1 MPGVPLPRDVN
12 LLFLKE
18 SSMHTFLRE
27 ADNGF
32 VPPSSADFDF
42 APIFGNSI
50 LFTKPVLMVFLSVVI
65 AATFFIASSRKAA
78 IVPSKL
84 QYAGE
89 SIYTFI
95 RNELGRDVIGPEFM
109 RFVPFL
115 FSLFVFILVN
125 NVFGVIPLLQFPTMS
140 HIGFP
145 IGVTIFSYVCYHYV
159 AIKKH
164 GLGKYLKD
172 ICFMPGIPKPVYLI
186 LTPVELLTYLVTRPL
201 TLSMRLFA
209 NMFAGHL
216 LLLVFVLGGE
226 YLLMSCILLK
236 FLSIF
241 SFGLAIG
248 LSFFE
253 LGIQCLQAYIF
264 TLLTALYIAGALAD
278 EH

>member
-1 MPGVPLPRDVN
+1 
-12 LLFLKE
+12 
-18 SSMHTFLRE
+18 MHTLLRE
-27 ADNGF
+27 AGNGF
-32 VPPSSADFDF
+32 IPPSSADFDF
-42 APIFGNSI
+42 PPIFGNSI
-50 LFTKPVLMVFLSVVI
+50 LFTKPVLMVFLSVII
-65 AATFFIASSRKAA
+65 AASFFIASSRKAA

-89 SIYTFI
+89 SVYTFI

-145 IGVTIFSYVCYHYV
+145 VGVTIFSYICYHYV

-216 LLLVFVLGGE
+216 LLLVFTLGGE
-226 YLLMSCILLK
+226 YLLMSGLLMK

>member
-27 ADNGF
+27 ANNGF

-226 YLLMSCILLK
+226 YLLMSGILLK

>member
-1 MPGVPLPRDVN
+1 MHN
-12 LLFLKE
+12 L
-18 SSMHTFLRE
+18 LRE
-27 ADNGF
+27 ASDGF

-50 LFTKPVLMVFLSVVI
+50 LFTKPVLMVFLSVII

-89 SIYTFI
+89 SVYTFI

-172 ICFMPGIPKPVYLI
+172 ICFMPGIPKPVYII

-226 YLLMSCILLK
+226 YLLMSGILLK

>member
-226 YLLMSCILLK
+226 YLLMSGILLK

>member
-1 MPGVPLPRDVN
+1 
-12 LLFLKE
+12 
-18 SSMHTFLRE
+18 MHTLLRE
-27 ADNGF
+27 AGNGF
-32 VPPSSADFDF
+32 IPPSSADFDF
-42 APIFGNSI
+42 PPIFGNSI
-50 LFTKPVLMVFLSVVI
+50 LFTKPVLMVFLSVII
-65 AATFFIASSRKAA
+65 AASFFIASSRKAA

-89 SIYTFI
+89 SVYTFI
-95 RNELGRDVIGPEFM
+95 RNELGRDVIGAEFM

-115 FSLFVFILVN
+115 FSLFVFILVD

-145 IGVTIFSYVCYHYV
+145 VGVTIFSYICYHYV

-216 LLLVFVLGGE
+216 LLLVFTLGGE
-226 YLLMSCILLK
+226 YLLMSGILLK

>member
-1 MPGVPLPRDVN
+1 MPGVPLPRDVI

-27 ADNGF
+27 ANNGF

-145 IGVTIFSYVCYHYV
+145 IGVTIFSYICYHYV

-216 LLLVFVLGGE
+216 LLLVFILGGE
-226 YLLMSCILLK
+226 YLLMSGIVLK

-253 LGIQCLQAYIF
+253 LGIQFLQAYIF

>member
-12 LLFLKE
+12 LLFVKE

-42 APIFGNSI
+42 PPIFGNSI

-226 YLLMSCILLK
+226 YLLMSGILLK

>member
-1 MPGVPLPRDVN
+1 MHVLWSQANPG
-12 LLFLKE
+12 FI
-18 SSMHTFLRE
+18 
-27 ADNGF
+27 
-32 VPPSSADFDF
+32 PPSSADFDF
-42 APIFGNSI
+42 QPIFGNSI
-50 LFTKPVLMVFLSVVI
+50 LFTKPVLLVFLSVI
-65 AATFFIASSRKAA
+65 LAAGFFTLSARKAA

-84 QYAGE
+84 QFAGE

-115 FSLFVFILVN
+115 FSLFIFILTN
-125 NVFGVIPLLQFPTMS
+125 NIFGIIPLIQFPTMS

-145 IGVTIFSYVCYHYV
+145 IGVTIFSYVTYHYV

-164 GLGKYLKD
+164 GFGKYVKD

-216 LLLVFVLGGE
+216 LLLVFTLGGE
-226 YLLMSCILLK
+226 YLLTSGLILK
-236 FLSIF
+236 FLGLLSF
-241 SFGLAIG
+241 SFAIG

-253 LGIQCLQAYIF
+253 LGIQALQAYIF

>member
-50 LFTKPVLMVFLSVVI
+50 LFTKPVVMVFLSVVI

-226 YLLMSCILLK
+226 YLLMSGILLK

>member
-1 MPGVPLPRDVN
+1 MPGVPLPRDVI

-27 ADNGF
+27 ANDGF

-50 LFTKPVLMVFLSVVI
+50 LFTKPVLMVFLSVI
-65 AATFFIASSRKAA
+65 IGATFFIASSRKAA

-89 SIYTFI
+89 SVYTFI

-226 YLLMSCILLK
+226 YLLMSGILLK

>member
-1 MPGVPLPRDVN
+1 MGKSYSPSLEKE
-12 LLFLKE
+12 FLVRALW
-18 SSMHTFLRE
+18 SQ
-27 ADNGF
+27 ANPGF
-32 VPPSSADFDF
+32 VPPSSADFNF
-42 APIFGNSI
+42 EPIFGNSI
-50 LFTKPVLMVFLSVVI
+50 LFTKPVLLVFLSVII
-65 AATFFIASSRKAA
+65 AGSFFTLSARKAA

-84 QYAGE
+84 QFAGE

-95 RNELGRDVIGPEFM
+95 RNELGRDVIGPDFM

-115 FSLFVFILVN
+115 FSLFIFILTN
-125 NVFGVIPLLQFPTMS
+125 NIFGIVPLIQFPTMS

-145 IGVTIFSYVCYHYV
+145 IGVTIFSYVAYHYV

-164 GLGKYLKD
+164 GLSKYVKD

-226 YLLMSCILLK
+226 YLLTSGLILK
-236 FLSIF
+236 FLSLF
-241 SFGLAIG
+241 SFGFAIG

-253 LGIQCLQAYIF
+253 LGIQALQAYIF

>member
-1 MPGVPLPRDVN
+1 MPGVPLPRDVI

-27 ADNGF
+27 ANDGF

-172 ICFMPGIPKPVYLI
+172 ICFMPGIPKPVYII

-216 LLLVFVLGGE
+216 LLLVFILGGE
-226 YLLMSCILLK
+226 YLLMSGIVFK

-253 LGIQCLQAYIF
+253 LGIQFLQAYIF